1 MNYSPSN
8 HSFVICAFG
17 QSPFLEQCIESIENQ
32 SVKSNALIATST
44 PNDYINTLAEKH
56 NLMVFVNTGESGIAG
71 DWNYALSAAKTELVT
86 LAHQDDV
93 YLPHYTAT
101 MLETINR
108 VENPVLF
115 SGNYGEL
122 REDAAIYA
130 NRLLNIKKLLRIPMR
145 LFPGKIWARRLSLAF
160 GDSICCPSVTYL
172 KSVMQ
177 EHPFKAGFKTN
188 LDWQMWEELSKEK
201 GAFAYSD
208 RPVMLHRIHG
218 GSETSRVI
226 GETGRFE
233 EDVQMFSKFWPQRF
247 AKSLAAAYSS
257 SEKSNQI

>member
-1 MNYSPSN
+1 MKYSPSD
-8 HSFVICAFG
+8 HCFVICAFG

-32 SVKSNALIATST
+32 SVKSSTIIATST
-44 PNDYINTLAEKH
+44 PNEHINTLAGKH
-56 NLMVFVNTGESGIAG
+56 NLKVFINVGESGIAG
-71 DWNYALSAAKTELVT
+71 DWNFALSAAETALIT

-101 MLETINR
+101 MLDKINR
-108 VENPVLF
+108 AENPLLF
-115 SGNYGEL
+115 SGDYGEL
-122 REDAAIYA
+122 RGNAAVYA
-130 NRLLNIKKLLRIPMR
+130 NRLLNIKKTLRIPMR
-145 LFPGKIWARRLSLAF
+145 LFPEKVWARRLSLAF

-177 EHPFKAGFKTN
+177 IHPFKAGFKTN

-201 GAFAYSD
+201 GTFAYSGK
-208 RPVMLHRIHG
+208 PVMLHRIHG

-233 EDVQMFSKFWPQRF
+233 EDVQMFSKFWPRPL
-247 AKSLAAAYSS
+247 AKALASAYSS